1 MNDTYKK
8 LLLGGLSVAIVA
20 GGYFLIMKP
29 NNDDKKAIQ
38 TETKNLKT
46 TLADLQS
53 KEVNRQ
59 EYLDGTA
66 ENEQLF
72 EDRLGEFPSNLNQE
86 YQIEFVQ
93 GVRENPDINYNVI
106 AQGMAQPTAFYVLGG
121 SNSEGELAAEPTTDG
136 ENTETMTDSNYECY
150 TSTMNFTYEGDYKG
164 IKDFVNYVASFPY
177 RMTIDNVSVSSDD
190 EGKYAGAMT
199 VNIYCISGNGRDE
212 QMDIDLNDVQLGS
225 DNIFS
230 RGGDSSV
237 SKYAADNGEAI
248 INDYDAVLILN
259 PTTSDTSGKVLGL
272 KAGGENLTSNKNAV
286 EEVSVKVSKEDGKY
300 IMTYSIGTETKTQE
314 FDPGEDLTLLV
325 QSCDIKDSS
334 DANGVKLSLNNT
346 SDKTLYVKVVDD
358 TTAQRVKIVNRS
370 GSIGVYK

>member
-8 LLLGGLSVAIVA
+8 ILLGGLSVAIVA

-38 TETKNLKT
+38 SETKNLKT

-72 EDRLGEFPSNLNQE
+72 EDRLAEFPSNLDQE

-106 AQGMAQPTAFYVLGG
+106 SQGMAQPTAFYVLGG
-121 SNSEGELAAEPTTDG
+121 SNSEGELTAEPGTDG
-136 ENTETMTDSNYECY
+136 ADTETMTDGNYECY
-150 TSTMNFTYEGDYKG
+150 TSTMNFSYEGHYKG

-177 RMTIDNVSVSSDD
+177 RMTIDNVSVASDED
-190 EGKYAGAMT
+190 GNYTGAMT

-334 DANGVKLSLNNT
+334 DANGVKLTLNNT